1 MLIKYKYG
9 KKEIA
14 YDFQSQTIAKNF
26 EERREDYNKKVSE
39 SLSCRFK
46 VRVECHPL
54 FSDLIL
60 YHRLN
65 TNYFYVE
72 FGGVIYSDVRAIIAS
87 LTIK

>member
-1 MLIKYKYG
+1 MMATYKYG
-9 KKEIA
+9 KKEVG
-14 YDFQSQTIAKNF
+14 YDFQSSTIQKNF
-26 EERREDYNKKVSE
+26 NERRESYNKRVSE
-39 SLSCRFK
+39 SLSARFK
-46 VRVECHPL
+46 VCVECNQF

-72 FGGVIYSDVRAIIAS
+72 FNGVVYTDVRSIIAS